1 MRSVI
6 AVVCAASLLVVQ
18 TPTMGFAQGLAS
30 GPAQVMPTVSPAKAA
45 EHRALSRLARID
57 LAACVELA
65 CRRYSDR

>member
-30 GPAQVMPTVSPAKAA
+30 GPAQVKMPTVSPAKAA
-45 EHRALSRLARID
+45 STVR
-57 LAACVELA
+57 
-65 CRRYSDR
+65 